1 MKYNLFDV
9 FVHFYINQA
18 RLNPPAGLF
27 WSTGHVFDAPAL
39 EIFFNPAIH
48 WFQYSDLKKI

>member
-39 EIFFNPAIH
+39 EIFF
-48 WFQYSDLKKI
+48 